1 MSSVS
6 AVKTAVVFSLC
17 LDRCHQAEYLR
28 RSHLIVCLQKQ
39 LDYFV
44 RFQPSLDLLKN
55 RAREICSTRIQR
67 WLSQSLVGP
76 FAHQHQSRCCYRH
89 AFIDLGKTSYLSSI
103 QVGNNLKWD
112 LRQSLDHLSYQYV
125 ALIDKQA
132 VNFLLQAQRD
142 QGFSDY
148 LASQTF
154 YLAEQRLSY
163 PQS

>member
-44 RFQPSLDLLKN
+44 RFQLSLDLLKS
-55 RAREICSTRIQR
+55 RAREICLTGIQR

-89 AFIDLGKTSYLSSI
+89 VFIDLGKTSYL
-103 QVGNNLKWD
+103 NLKWD